1 MQRSLSSS
9 SHSIHRHI
17 VLPTLG
23 PLAALLGVLWAVPI
37 LGELVGGPDRVHDG
51 DLARVPLSSVLD
63 DSPRRDRIPMLT
75 RLAVIDVPKDI
86 RGPLLFAGV
95 MGNRLM
101 IVGSAAVAAVDPDSG
116 TVESTID
123 LGGFI
128 GTAGRVLSSTVVSS
142 RSELWIRSTDRLALL
157 ELEEDS
163 AEWRTRLVTLEGKAI
178 EPAWLGDTIVAT
190 GGPTLLR
197 FYRVD
202 GTDPAV
208 ATLVRRAGEP
218 LMPITESSLQVF
230 LNLVS
235 FAVHPNGQQLV
246 LAFRL
251 SDRLHIYDRDGV
263 LLRAVAGPVEVKLDF
278 DMVPRE
284 PRIGGYTFGINGET
298 TMTYLDVDA
307 KQDMI
312 VALFAGQNRNG
323 GATDIFAGDELHVF
337 RWDGTLVGVWRM
349 PEPVVSFQLDEA
361 GRRIYAVRRSPSWS
375 VIQVD
380 ASPIHSGEI
389 Y

>member
-1 MQRSLSSS
+1 M
-9 SHSIHRHI
+9 
-17 VLPTLG
+17 
-23 PLAALLGVLWAVPI
+23 
-37 LGELVGGPDRVHDG
+37 
-51 DLARVPLSSVLD
+51 
-63 DSPRRDRIPMLT
+63 
-75 RLAVIDVPKDI
+75 
-86 RGPLLFAGV
+86 
-95 MGNRLM
+95 
-101 IVGSAAVAAVDPDSG
+101 
-116 TVESTID
+116 ESTID

-128 GTAGRVLSSTVVSS
+128 GTAGRVLSSTIVSS

-284 PRIGGYTFGINGET
+284 PRVGGYTFGINGET